1 MNSWE
6 VLAATAFISVLAGVL
21 QAQRGLRRHGAALER
36 WWMITGAIVIV
47 TLFFALLARPQFG
60 LIGYPMAV
68 IVTPVLTVVLAL
80 RAPVPWGCAA
90 SAVTVLH
97 GVAWAGGRIAGVGYA
112 QADFNIMASAYLLN
126 AIVVAGIALVRPAPS
141 AE

>member
-6 VLAATAFISVLAGVL
+6 VLAATAFITLLAGVL
-21 QAQRGLRRHGAALER
+21 QAQRGLRKHGPALER

-47 TLFFALLARPQFG
+47 TLVFALLASPQFG
-60 LIGYPMAV
+60 FIGYPMAV
-68 IVTPVLTVVLAL
+68 IVTPVLTVVLAF

-97 GVAWAGGRIAGVGYA
+97 GVAWAGARIARVGYA
-112 QADFNIMASAYLLN
+112 QADLDIMAGAYLLN
-126 AIVVAGIALVRPAPS
+126 AVLVVGIAFARRSPA
-141 AE
+141 AK